1 LGHIHKWNIIHRDI
15 KPQNIF
21 LSKDNEAK
29 IGDFGISKKLD
40 NTLDMAKTQTGTP
53 YYLSPEVCM
62 GQKYDNKSD
71 MWMLGCV
78 LYELCTLS
86 RPFKGDG
93 LHAVYT
99 QITKADY

>member
-1 LGHIHKWNIIHRDI
+1 
-15 KPQNIF
+15 
-21 LSKDNEAK
+21 
-29 IGDFGISKKLD
+29 
-40 NTLDMAKTQTGTP
+40 
-53 YYLSPEVCM
+53 M

-99 QITKADY
+99 QITKADYAKLSNSYDEIFHKLVDVLL